1 MAELFHDLRW
11 IHIAAGTIAVIV
23 FWIPVAASKGSRL
36 HVRIG
41 WVYAGCMAVV
51 VFTAFSMS
59 GLAFATPLRVRHFS
73 HPLSADEAAQF
84 IRESRQIAFFL
95 AYLGAVTLAAGWQG
109 ISVLR
114 TRRDPKSL
122 GTPVTFGLNAAVV
135 LAAVASLALGIYA
148 RSAIFAAMSVVGFL
162 VGGGNLSYL
171 LRGPASRMDWLYQH
185 LSSMIAT
192 GIAGYTAFIVFG
204 GRHVL
209 AALVQP
215 RYYVLFWLLPTAIG
229 APAITLT
236 TAFYKRKFRDGGR
249 AAKFGKREAM
259 PAV

>member
-1 MAELFHDLRW
+1 MAELFRDLRW
-11 IHIAAGTIAVIV
+11 IHIVAGTIAVIV
-23 FWIPVAASKGSRL
+23 FWIPVAASKGGRL
-36 HVRIG
+36 HIRAG

-59 GLAFATPLRVRHFS
+59 GLIFAVPLRIRSFA
-73 HPLSADEAAQF
+73 HPLSANEAAQF
-84 IRESRQIAFFL
+84 IRDSRQLAFFL

-114 TRRDPKSL
+114 TRLNPKSL
-122 GTPVTFGLNAAVV
+122 RTPFAFGLNGAVV
-135 LAAVASLALGIYA
+135 VAALASLTLGIYT
-148 RSAIFAAMSVVGFL
+148 RSAVFAAMSVVGFL

-171 LRGPASRMDWLYQH
+171 LRGPAGRMEWLYQH

-204 GRHVL
+204 GRHLL
-209 AALVQP
+209 ADLVQP

-229 APAITLT
+229 SPAIALT
-236 TAFYKRKFRDGGR
+236 IAYYKRKFQWSGS
-249 AAKFGKREAM
+249 AAKIGKREIL
-259 PAV
+259 PAI